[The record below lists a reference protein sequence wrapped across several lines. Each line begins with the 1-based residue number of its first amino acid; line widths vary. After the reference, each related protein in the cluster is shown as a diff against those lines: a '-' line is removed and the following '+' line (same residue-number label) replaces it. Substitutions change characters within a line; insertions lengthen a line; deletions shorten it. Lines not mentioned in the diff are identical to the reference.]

1 MSHSL
6 RLSALLLTTAL
17 LAACSQNQPTPT
29 PQIQPNAASGFY
41 VSNGKLLD
49 ANGNVFIFQGVNH
62 PHAWYNSTT
71 STAIPAIRGKKANSI
86 RIVLSSGCRGW
97 YKSSSAEVK
106 NLIQQARNNNMI
118 AVVEVH
124 DTTGYGEDSA
134 ACTLDNAADYWLE
147 VKDALVG
154 NEAYAIVNIGNE
166 PWGNNNV
173 GGWSPAIKAA
183 IQKLRGAGIK
193 NTLMIDAP
201 NWGQDWSG
209 TMRSSAQDIF
219 GSDADRNLIFSV
231 HMYEVYNTAQKVN
244 DYLDAFAN
252 AKLPL
257 VVGEF
262 ANSHKGAYVDASTI
276 MASSKSKVNGYMG
289 WSWSGNGSGLEALD
303 MVNSFNASSPTSWGN
318 LIFADLS
325 TSSTATVFSTNPA
338 PSVSFSTPTEGQV
351 FTAGSTV
358 SVAVNA
364 SDSNGTVSKVD
375 LYVDGILK
383 GTDTTAPYTFS
394 VSGLTSGNH
403 ILKATATDNGGALSS
418 ATRSITVGTVS
429 TETLLYSFEGS
440 TEGWMGN
447 GTKYGPWSVTEWATA
462 GSASLKADVDF
473 GNRGYDL
480 RITQTR
486 NLSGKTT
493 LRARVKHASW
503 GNPGSGIT
511 ARLFVKTGSAW
522 TWFSSPF
529 QTIGSSSATT
539 LTFNLSGVSNL
550 ADVREMGVQFSS
562 PVGSSGQ
569 SSIYVDQVTLQ

>member
-1 MSHSL
+1 MPQSL
-6 RLSALLLTTAL
+6 RCPTLLLTLAL
-17 LAACSQNQPTPT
+17 LSACSKVAPEAPS
-29 PQIQPNAASGFY
+29 PHKNAASGFY
-41 VSNGKLLD
+41 ISNGKLVD
-49 ANGNVFIFQGVNH
+49 ANGVPFIFQGINH

-97 YKSSSAEVK
+97 HKSNATEVK

-124 DTTGYGEDSA
+124 DTTGYGEDSS
-134 ACTLDNAADYWLE
+134 ACTLDNAANYWLE

-173 GGWSPAIKAA
+173 SGWSPAIKSA

-193 NTLMIDAP
+193 NTLMVDAP
-201 NWGQDWSG
+201 NWGQDWTG
-209 TMRSSAQDIF
+209 TMRSEALSIF
-219 GSDADRNLIFSV
+219 NSDTDRNVIFSV

-244 DYLDAFAN
+244 DYIDAFSN

-262 ANSHKGAYVDASTI
+262 ANTHKGAYVDAATI

-318 LIFADLS
+318 LIFGDLA
-325 TSSTATVFSTNPA
+325 SSNIATVFNTNPA
-338 PSVSFSTPTEGQV
+338 PTVSFSSPAEGQN
-351 FTAGSTV
+351 FAAGSTV
-358 SVAVNA
+358 GVAVNA

-375 LYVDGILK
+375 LYVDGVLK

-394 VSGLTSGNH
+394 VSGLTSGPH
-403 ILKATATDNGGALSS
+403 TLKATATDNSGASSS
-418 ATRSITVGTVS
+418 ATRNITVGTIS

-440 TEGWMGN
+440 TEGWTGN
-447 GTKYGPWSVTEWATA
+447 GTRSGPWSVTEWATA
-462 GSASLKADVDF
+462 GTASLKADVDF

-511 ARLFVKTGSAW
+511 ARLFVKTGSSW

-539 LTFNLSGVSNL
+539 LTFNLSGVSSL